1 MDTRQPGADCHGHS
15 DAGGFGW
22 PLSHRARRNEAA
34 RHRSTTARDRLI
46 SGSVSA
52 DGKILVF
59 SRFGSGV
66 TRLYEQQLHAG
77 KQAPRLVCAELK
89 GAAKSSAVWLGSTGD
104 LLVGTE
110 RGGAGQL
117 WRAPPF
123 GKPVPL
129 TYVSDGIIDVA
140 ASRNGD
146 RAAFTLRRSDAN
158 MWTLPLLPLVAL
170 PVLKRNDA
178 ILSTRDEYNA
188 QYSPNGTTIAFESDR
203 SGSPEIWTGNLDGKN
218 LLQLTRFGGPVTG
231 SPHWSPDGKWLAFDS
246 RLDGHAAIFVVPAKG
261 GEAKRITPGDG
272 PNVVPSWSHDGKWIY
287 FASGRKGRHEVWHVH
302 PDGSD
307 AAQLTR
313 DGGFYAEDALDGK
326 TVYYT
331 KQRDS
336 VTSLWRVNFDGS
348 NERQVAAPVLD
359 RCFAVTAHGVYFA
372 SASTPAAPPTLRFLA
387 FGSGE
392 ATDIAHLP
400 QPIMYGL
407 AVSPDGRQLLFA
419 QLDTRA
425 VEIMLVNGPF
435 H

>member
-1 MDTRQPGADCHGHS
+1 
-15 DAGGFGW
+15 
-22 PLSHRARRNEAA
+22 
-34 RHRSTTARDRLI
+34 
-46 SGSVSA
+46 
-52 DGKILVF
+52 
-59 SRFGSGV
+59 
-66 TRLYEQQLHAG
+66 
-77 KQAPRLVCAELK
+77 
-89 GAAKSSAVWLGSTGD
+89 
-104 LLVGTE
+104 
-110 RGGAGQL
+110 
-117 WRAPPF
+117 RAPPF

-146 RAAFTLRRSDAN
+146 RAAFALRRSDAN
-158 MWTLPLLPLVAL
+158 MWTLPLLPLGGIAS
-170 PVLKRNDA
+170 PKRNDA

-188 QYSPNGTTIAFESDR
+188 QYSPNGTSIAFESDR
-203 SGSPEIWTGNLDGKN
+203 SGSPEIWTGDLDGKN

-313 DGGFYAEDALDGK
+313 GGGFYAEDAPDGK
-326 TVYYT
+326 TIYYT

-359 RCFAVTAHGVYFA
+359 RCFAVTAQGVYFA

-392 ATDIAHLP
+392 AADIAHLP

-407 AVSPDGRQLLFA
+407 AISPDGRQLLFA